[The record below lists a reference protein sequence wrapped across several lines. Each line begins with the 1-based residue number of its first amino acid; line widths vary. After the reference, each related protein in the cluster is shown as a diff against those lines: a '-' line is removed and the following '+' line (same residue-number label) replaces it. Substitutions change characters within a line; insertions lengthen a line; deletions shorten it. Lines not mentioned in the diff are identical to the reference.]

1 MTAFLTMHTLKIFM
15 WHFKDNKDLVG
26 VAFIDTEVYIHH
38 ATAIKNFILIADI
51 AKSVQ
56 LLRYQVQTAL
66 CGSTSHKVTS
76 KLDFMFL
83 GLISCVLGF
92 SQSVKNDNNC
102 HYISSASPDT
112 KSLWPSD
119 SLIEIAC
126 ILTLFYCHYK
136 PLQVDCHYK

>member
-1 MTAFLTMHTLKIFM
+1 MHTLKIYM

-56 LLRYQVQTAL
+56 LLRYQVRTAL
-66 CGSTSHKVTS
+66 RCSASHKVTS

-83 GLISCVLGF
+83 GLIPA
-92 SQSVKNDNNC
+92 
-102 HYISSASPDT
+102 Y
-112 KSLWPSD
+112 
-119 SLIEIAC
+119 
-126 ILTLFYCHYK
+126 
-136 PLQVDCHYK
+136 